1 MALIVRFWHLASF
14 RTYAL
19 NGGYWHLT
27 DKRTRPWNG
36 RYWSNSGHWPAMAPN
51 GSVANDP

>member
-1 MALIVRFWHLASF
+1 MALIVRFGHLASF

-19 NGGYWHLT
+19 NGRYWHLT